1 MRTLGKRVKGNLSRV
16 QIPHPPPDLLTL
28 WIIEKACLEFLPSSI
43 EIGDAHI
50 SKSLLRA
57 RGLIAVK
64 VNAKSQCNKPIRG
77 LVLTVEIYKEGLLF
91 DHRVAKTEV
100 IVKGVVIQNR
110 VVKNQKTYVKCRS
123 NKWTIYYG
131 FAHAQAIVN
140 SQSLKTL
147 RVRSENIERFQ
158 CGN

>member
-1 MRTLGKRVKGNLSRV
+1 MKNLISKYMILGVTL
-16 QIPHPPPDLLTL
+16 LLTL
-28 WIIEKACLEFLPSSI
+28 QLVSPINSAYAGVVTPPITPCKI

-50 SKSLLRA
+50 SKSLLRT

-64 VNAKSQCNKPIRG
+64 VNAKSRCNKPMRG

-100 IVKGVVIQNR
+100 IVKGIVIQNR
-110 VVKNQKTYVKCRS
+110 VVKNQKTYVKCKS
-123 NKWTIYYG
+123 NKWTNYYG
-131 FAHAQAIVN
+131 IAHGEAIVN
-140 SQSLKTL
+140 GESMKTL
-147 RVRSENIERFQ
+147 RVRSENTERFQ

>member
-1 MRTLGKRVKGNLSRV
+1 MGVALLLALHLVSPLNPAYAGVVT
-16 QIPHPPPDLLTL
+16 PPITP
-28 WIIEKACLEFLPSSI
+28 CNI

>member
-1 MRTLGKRVKGNLSRV
+1 MGVALLLALHLVSPLNPAYAGVVT
-16 QIPHPPPDLLTL
+16 PPITP
-28 WIIEKACLEFLPSSI
+28 CNI

-77 LVLTVEIYKEGLLF
+77 LVLTVEIHKEGLLF

>member
-1 MRTLGKRVKGNLSRV
+1 MKNLYSKHIIV
-16 QIPHPPPDLLTL
+16 GAALLLTL
-28 WIIEKACLEFLPSSI
+28 QLVSPLNSAYAGVVTPPATLCNI

-50 SKSLLRA
+50 SKSLLRT

-64 VNAKSQCNKPIRG
+64 VNAKSQCDKPIRG
-77 LVLTVEIYKEGLLF
+77 LALTVEIYKDGLLF

-100 IVKGVVIQNR
+100 MVKGIVIQNR
-110 VVKNQKTYVKCRS
+110 VIKNQKTYVKCKS
-123 NKWTIYYG
+123 NKWTNYYG
-131 FAHAQAIVN
+131 IAHGEAIVN
-140 SQSLKTL
+140 GESMKTL

>member
-1 MRTLGKRVKGNLSRV
+1 MILGVTL
-16 QIPHPPPDLLTL
+16 LLTL
-28 WIIEKACLEFLPSSI
+28 QLVSPINSAYAGVVTPPITPCKI

-50 SKSLLRA
+50 SKSLLRT

-64 VNAKSQCNKPIRG
+64 VNAKSRCNKPMRG

-100 IVKGVVIQNR
+100 IVKGIVIQNR
-110 VVKNQKTYVKCRS
+110 VVKNQKTYVKCKS
-123 NKWTIYYG
+123 NKWTNYYG
-131 FAHAQAIVN
+131 IAHGEAIVN
-140 SQSLKTL
+140 GESMKTL
-147 RVRSENIERFQ
+147 RVRSENTERFQ